1 MMKTVF
7 KSAII
12 KTDLPNHFPFV
23 FALYTDETAQ
33 KPEKHLYCEKNIE
46 KLINF
51 LRNRNLEDS
60 KKIEDPENH
69 TNTFLT
75 SLLPFM
81 KSRFPIRKLKFNS

>member
-1 MMKTVF
+1 MIKTVF

-12 KTDLPNHFPFV
+12 KTDLPNHFPIV

-33 KPEKHLYCEKNIE
+33 KPDKRFYCEKKIE

-51 LRNRNLEDS
+51 LHNRNLEDI

-69 TNTFLT
+69 ANTFLT